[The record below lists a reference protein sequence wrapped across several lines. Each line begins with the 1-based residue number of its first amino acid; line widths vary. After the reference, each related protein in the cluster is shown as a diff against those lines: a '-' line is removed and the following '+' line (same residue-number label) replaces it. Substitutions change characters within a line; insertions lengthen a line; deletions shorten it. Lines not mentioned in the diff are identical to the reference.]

1 MRSNFSRRVAM
12 NKNSAK
18 LPKQRTVSRTKIRT
32 SSSYSGCTLSEV
44 ADMLG
49 IGKETVRQIEA
60 KALTKMR
67 KAMQEKGIKL
77 DDLLNS

>member
-1 MRSNFSRRVAM
+1 M

-18 LPKQRTVSRTKIRT
+18 LPKQCTVSRTKIRT
-32 SSSYSGCTLSEV
+32 SSTYSGCTLSEV

-60 KALTKMR
+60 KALAKLR
-67 KAMQEKGIKL
+67 KAMQEKGIQAQ
-77 DDLLNS
+77 DLI

>member
-1 MRSNFSRRVAM
+1 M

-32 SSSYSGCTLSEV
+32 SSTYSGCTLSEV

-49 IGKETVRQIEA
+49 VGKETVRQIEA
-60 KALTKMR
+60 KALAKLR
-67 KAMQEKGIKL
+67 QKLQDKGIKAC
-77 DDLLNS
+77 DLL